1 MKIVG
6 MTNSQN
12 KKLVSVDMAINFFFL
27 FWLYVTSSIFIQ
39 KVTVEIKLTQYWKVV
54 AALEF
59 FLGWL
64 LTKFNKET
72 IWIYQHYKKNY
83 ANTWNITIFCINK
96 ENKKKNRPIKDI
108 VQIENTDMR
117 IIK

>member
-1 MKIVG
+1 M
-6 MTNSQN
+6 
-12 KKLVSVDMAINFFFL
+12 
-27 FWLYVTSSIFIQ
+27 
-39 KVTVEIKLTQYWKVV
+39 

-59 FLGWL
+59 FLEWL

-72 IWIYQHYKKNY
+72 IWIYQHHTQKKKKKKNT
-83 ANTWNITIFCINK
+83 NTWNITIFCINK
-96 ENKKKNRPIKDI
+96 ENKKKNRPIKDK